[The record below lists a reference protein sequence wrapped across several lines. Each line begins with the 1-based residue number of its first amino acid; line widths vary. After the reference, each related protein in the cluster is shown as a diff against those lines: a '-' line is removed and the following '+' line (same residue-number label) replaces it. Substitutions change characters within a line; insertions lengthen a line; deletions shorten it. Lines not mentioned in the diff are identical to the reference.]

1 MDIVSIIN
9 DIGRADA
16 TIYIAIAPIYNTL
29 AMLGFTVCLYAA
41 VSRRICT
48 RDRATAAAVHLLLI
62 MWVILMWR
70 DHVNPVPPLLLSL
83 IVRSLIFM
91 VTILLMI
98 PARLNYINYLK
109 RNIPQ
114 RSMQTNGKQ

>member
-16 TIYIAIAPIYNTL
+16 TIYIAIVPIYNAL

>member
-9 DIGRADA
+9 DISRADA
-16 TIYIAIAPIYNTL
+16 TIYIAIAPIYNAL
-29 AMLGFTVCLYAA
+29 ATLGFIVCLYAA

-70 DHVNPVPPLLLSL
+70 DHVNPMPPLLLSL
-83 IVRSLIFM
+83 IVRSLVFM
-91 VTILLMI
+91 VAILLMI

-114 RSMQTNGKQ
+114 RSMRTNGKK